1 MTSLNTSIARTD
13 SESVSESAKPVDHDA
28 ESLRAEVESMQEV
41 KEEEE
46 EEEEEVGERQSLKSQ
61 ISKPETVHDD
71 DDDKPEMAEAERHYE
86 ERAAEAV
93 SVHSL
98 ENGDTKSEGKQR

>member
-1 MTSLNTSIARTD
+1 MNTKIARAD
-13 SESVSESAKPVDHDA
+13 SETVSESEKPVDHDA
-28 ESLRAEVESMQEV
+28 ESLRAEVESMAEV

-46 EEEEEVGERQSLKSQ
+46 EEEEIGERQSLKSQ
-61 ISKPETVHDD
+61 ISKPETVHDEV
-71 DDDKPEMAEAERHYE
+71 DDKPETGEVERHDE
-86 ERAAEAV
+86 ERAGEAV